1 VIPRDPAE
9 LATRGERSAVVS
21 DLVRTVGGLS
31 IGRHVCIWFDDGDG
45 VELLCVCGARAVSVV
60 DEETGEQ
67 LLVTLADEPA
77 PLAATA

>member
-1 VIPRDPAE
+1 M
-9 LATRGERSAVVS
+9 
-21 DLVRTVGGLS
+21 S